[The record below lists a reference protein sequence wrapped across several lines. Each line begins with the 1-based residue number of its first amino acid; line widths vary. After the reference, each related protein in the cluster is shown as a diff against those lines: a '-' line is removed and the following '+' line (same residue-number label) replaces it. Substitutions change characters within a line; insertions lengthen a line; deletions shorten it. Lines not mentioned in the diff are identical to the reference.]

1 MEYNKGLY
9 DAFKDVLENVQV
21 APLTVNGTGTTT
33 TNVKSWTY
41 ADSNVPTTNT
51 TKYVAVCGTLD
62 GWYLPKIDNVKFYEK
77 ATVVFWKDHTKTVV
91 VLQDGDTYD
100 KEKSLALCFMKKAT
114 GNKGN
119 FNNLF
124 RKYGC
129 DSND

>member
-9 DAFKDVLENVQV
+9 DAFKDVLENVQTV
-21 APLTVNGTGTTT
+21 PLTASSTGTTT
-33 TNVKSWTY
+33 TNAKSWAY
-41 ADSNVPTTNT
+41 ANSAAPI
-51 TKYVAVCGTLD
+51 TKCVVVGRTLD

-77 ATVVFWKDHTKTVV
+77 ATVVFWEDHTKTVV

-100 KEKSLALCFMKKAT
+100 KEKALALCFMKKAT

-119 FNNLF
+119 FNDLF